1 MRSEQVMI
9 IEGKEKGGNTA
20 TREFFDVLN
29 ADFERLYAS
38 AQRTSPHVPRFT
50 RPVANIEEKMIEAP
64 ISTPPQA
71 YMDIIS
77 SLIDKARGFL
87 EAGEK
92 LQAFA
97 FVGNL
102 TTKEIIPVMI
112 HPESVVDKDQSARKI
127 KSAALALDAD
137 FVFAIMEAWTL
148 RPNKIQQMNAILD
161 KYGSI
166 GASPY
171 AIDTCSFTLE
181 TRHGVWA
188 AQPQIKPKGIS
199 KKKRTIGVVEFRY
212 FKEVEGR
219 FMHLL
224 PKKED
229 DEPPTILH

>member
-1 MRSEQVMI
+1 
-9 IEGKEKGGNTA
+9 
-20 TREFFDVLN
+20 
-29 ADFERLYAS
+29 
-38 AQRTSPHVPRFT
+38 
-50 RPVANIEEKMIEAP
+50 MIEAP

-112 HPESVVDKDQSARKI
+112 HPESVVD
-127 KSAALALDAD
+127 AD
-137 FVFAIMEAWTL
+137 FVFAIMEAWAL
-148 RPNKIQQMNAILD
+148 RPNKIPQMNAILD

>member
-1 MRSEQVMI
+1 MI
-9 IEGKEKGGNTA
+9 KA
-20 TREFFDVLN
+20 
-29 ADFERLYAS
+29 
-38 AQRTSPHVPRFT
+38 
-50 RPVANIEEKMIEAP
+50 PV
-64 ISTPPQA
+64 STPPQA

-92 LQAFA
+92 LQAIA

-102 TTKEIIPVMI
+102 TTEEVIPVMI
-112 HPESVVDKDQSARKI
+112 QPGSGEDKDQSARTI
-127 KSAALALDAD
+127 QSAALALDAD
-137 FVFAIMEAWTL
+137 FVFTVMEAWSL
-148 RPNKIQQMNAILD
+148 RPDKIPQMNAILE

-171 AIDTCSFTLE
+171 AIDVCSLALE
-181 TRHGVWA
+181 TRRGVWV
-188 AQPQIKPKGIS
+188 AQQQIKLKGIS
-199 KKKRTIGVVEFRY
+199 KKKRTIGAVEFRY
-212 FKEVEGR
+212 FTEVQGR